1 MVRKVPL
8 ETRVERRIARSK
20 ASAFVPAD
28 FTDLSDRDQVLR
40 ALRKLIHKGAI
51 LRVGYGVYAR
61 TKISTITK
69 KPIPEQSLRVI
80 AVEALQKNGV
90 TILPTAY
97 EREYNA
103 GESTQVPTGLVIGVN
118 KRVSKRISFNGRT
131 VKYEKTAR
139 I

>member
-1 MVRKVPL
+1 MVKKAPL
-8 ETRVERRIARSK
+8 ESRVERRIQRSK

-40 ALRKLIHKGAI
+40 ALRKLIAKGTI

-61 TKISTITK
+61 TKISTITQ
-69 KPIPEQSLRVI
+69 KPIPEQSLRII
-80 AVEALQKNGV
+80 AIEALQKNGI
-90 TILPTAY
+90 TILPTNY

-103 GESTQVPTGLVIGVN
+103 GQSTQVPTGIVIGVN

-131 VKYEKTAR
+131 VKYEKATR